1 MSLAI
6 KAAEAYC
13 LLKKAKK
20 IRIYGKLVKEA
31 INEDTRPGPV
41 MKLCIR
47 GMPEIA
53 GKGMGTGRRFFRNK
67 THAKNAL
74 RYWRERRKKHGE
86 EVLTKPDKLAA
97 YIEAERRLAEIG
109 ISLIR
114 RKTQSYA

>member
-74 RYWRERRKKHGE
+74 RYWRERRK
-86 EVLTKPDKLAA
+86 
-97 YIEAERRLAEIG
+97 
-109 ISLIR
+109 
-114 RKTQSYA
+114 